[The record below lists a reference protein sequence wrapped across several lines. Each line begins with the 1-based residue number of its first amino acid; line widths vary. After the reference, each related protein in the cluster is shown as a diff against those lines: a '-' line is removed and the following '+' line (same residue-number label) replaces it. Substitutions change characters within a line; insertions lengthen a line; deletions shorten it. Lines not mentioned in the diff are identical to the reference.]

1 MHITNGQVFLP
12 EGRFEKSDI
21 LCGDRITAITGG
33 DTHMTVQELPDGE
46 MIDATGKYIIPGLV
60 DIHTH
65 GAVNADA
72 SDGDADGLRRMS
84 RYYAQRGV
92 TSWCPTT
99 MTLSEKSLLHAMH
112 AIRDFESD
120 GAHCVGVHL
129 EGPFLSYEKRRGTE
143 CTVFAE
149 TEYGRTGKIKR
160 SLRWTGTHDHSGSGR
175 RSGSGIYPTGQQ
187 ALYGFPGA
195 LCGRLRYGTGG
206 FRGRCYPCYAYV

>member
-1 MHITNGQVFLP
+1 
-12 EGRFEKSDI
+12 
-21 LCGDRITAITGG
+21 
-33 DTHMTVQELPDGE
+33 MTVQELTDGE

-99 MTLSEKSLLHAMH
+99 MTLSGEITAAAMH

-129 EGPFLSYEKRRGTE
+129 EGPFLSYEKRGAQNAQYLQKPNME
-143 CTVFAE
+143 ELEKLNEACGGQV
-149 TEYGRTGKIKR
+149 
-160 SLRWTGTHDHSGSGR
+160 LHDHSGSGR

-187 ALYGFPGA
+187 TLYGFPGA
-195 LCGRLRYGTGG
+195 LCGRL
-206 FRGRCYPCYAYV
+206 